1 MRFMRLVFM
10 MGLMSRLFSTTHSVL
25 RQNHLGSTLML
36 SLVFVIISGSV
47 IFKIDPEVKSIAD
60 GVWWALATVT
70 TIGYGD
76 VVPHSNMG
84 RLFGGV
90 LILLGVALF
99 SLLTANISAFL
110 INKGVKE
117 EEQIILERIGLME
130 NQLKSI
136 QNSIKKLKK

>member
-1 MRFMRLVFM
+1 
-10 MGLMSRLFSTTHSVL
+10 
-25 RQNHLGSTLML
+25 
-36 SLVFVIISGSV
+36 LVFVIISGSI

-117 EEQIILERIGLME
+117 EEQIFLERIGLME
-130 NQLKSI
+130 GQLKSI
-136 QNSIKKLKK
+136 QKSIDGLKDGNQSN